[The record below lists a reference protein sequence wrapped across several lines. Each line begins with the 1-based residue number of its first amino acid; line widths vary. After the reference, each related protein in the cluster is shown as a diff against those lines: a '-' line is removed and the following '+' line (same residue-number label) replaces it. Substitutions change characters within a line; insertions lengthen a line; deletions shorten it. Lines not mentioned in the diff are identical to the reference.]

1 MLRKTVQI
9 ADTVVNRLVALLC
22 LPLFLICLYAMLDA
36 ANVYLNA
43 NDTAVLKYKPKLGE
57 QTEEVLQQIAE
68 DAVAWLNI
76 PDTRIDY
83 PLMQG
88 ETNDTYINKDPFG
101 NFSLSG
107 SIFLDSRNSA
117 DFTDFYSLVYGHHM
131 DHGAMFGSLDAFYQT
146 DYFLAHRT
154 GTLQCAAGQDYEILF
169 FACCKAPANER
180 LIFDPDASE
189 RAALLDYLAEHAAIW
204 YPEDLPPDSPIL
216 ALSTCQSAE
225 TIERL
230 ILFGALRALPAEA
243 SGEEAAR

>member
-57 QTEEVLQQIAE
+57 QQTEEVLQEIAE
-68 DAVAWLNI
+68 DAVAWLSI

-107 SIFLDSRNSA
+107 SIFLDSRNSG
-117 DFTDFYSLVYGHHM
+117 DFTDGYSLVYGHHM
-131 DHGAMFGSLDAFYQT
+131 DHGAMFGSLDAFYQP
-146 DYFLAHRT
+146 DYFRSHRT
-154 GTLQCAAGQDYEILF
+154 GTLQCATGQDYEILF
-169 FACCKAPANER
+169 FACCKAPANEK
-180 LIFDPDASE
+180 LIFDPPASE
-189 RAALLDYLAEHAAIW
+189 RTALLAYLAEHAAIW
-204 YPEDLPPDSPIL
+204 HPEDLPPDSPIL

-230 ILFGALRALPAEA
+230 ILFGALRPLSVAPETA
-243 SGEEAAR
+243 